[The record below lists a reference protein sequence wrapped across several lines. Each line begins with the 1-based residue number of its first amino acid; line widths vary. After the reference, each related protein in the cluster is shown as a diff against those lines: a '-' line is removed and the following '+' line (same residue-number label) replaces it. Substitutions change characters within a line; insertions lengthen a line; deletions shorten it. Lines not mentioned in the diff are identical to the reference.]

1 MKILFSAENFYPLI
15 GGAEITVYTLFKELC
30 KRNKIY
36 VICAGDKDREFQV
49 DKIQIY
55 QKKKLQI
62 RGRWF
67 HLLMAYKHWKKI
79 LSKIVRRVRP
89 DIVLTQLSFA
99 PPTVKVAK
107 ENILPSILFIHDLR
121 HICPIYFLNRDIS
134 FCNGFCWWCIPR
146 KSKLQYVFLK
156 MVMKEHEEA
165 LKNAD
170 IVIANSKYVADVVKK
185 KCDVNCEVIYPFIR
199 LDEYRVKNIEPRY
212 VTFFNPTVTKG
223 AKIVLEIAKKMKDVE
238 FLVVGRKGVNFGKLP
253 NVTRIAWV
261 NDVKKVYSKTK
272 ILLVP
277 SLLAESFGRVAVE
290 AMANGIPCIVSG
302 RGALPEVVGDAGIVI
317 KNPLNVGAWI
327 NSINKLRSD
336 DVLYRKMREKAIKQA
351 EKFRFEAQYEK
362 FRNILKYLV
371 S

>member
-36 VICAGDKDREFQV
+36 VICAGDKDRKFQV

-134 FCNGFCWWCIPR
+134 FCNSFCKFANLN
-146 KSKLQYVFLK
+146 KSSCVFHFSWRVFKLSF
-156 MVMKEHEEA
+156 
-165 LKNAD
+165 
-170 IVIANSKYVADVVKK
+170 SK
-185 KCDVNCEVIYPFIR
+185 
-199 LDEYRVKNIEPRY
+199 
-212 VTFFNPTVTKG
+212 
-223 AKIVLEIAKKMKDVE
+223 
-238 FLVVGRKGVNFGKLP
+238 
-253 NVTRIAWV
+253 
-261 NDVKKVYSKTK
+261 
-272 ILLVP
+272 
-277 SLLAESFGRVAVE
+277 SF
-290 AMANGIPCIVSG
+290 
-302 RGALPEVVGDAGIVI
+302 
-317 KNPLNVGAWI
+317 
-327 NSINKLRSD
+327 
-336 DVLYRKMREKAIKQA
+336 
-351 EKFRFEAQYEK
+351 
-362 FRNILKYLV
+362 
-371 S
+371 